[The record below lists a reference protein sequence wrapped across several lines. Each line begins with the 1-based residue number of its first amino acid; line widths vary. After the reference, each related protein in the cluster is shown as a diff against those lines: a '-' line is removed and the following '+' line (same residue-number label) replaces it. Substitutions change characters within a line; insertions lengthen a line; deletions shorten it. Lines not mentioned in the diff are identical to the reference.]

1 MRFDLE
7 TSCAVLQRLE
17 ETTGARSE
25 ADSLRLAAMALHFI
39 SGQGSLLDFEDYLA
53 CFEAELPEA
62 SLPRFATRELAQD
75 ELRQAAVSAVSPC
88 VVVAGRRHSMG
99 YSLDEGERFLI
110 PVPSKEEV
118 RTVGPGSMPRLVSG
132 VHGLLRAEVHATSS
146 EEHACLQLALLA
158 FHFIGESG
166 RWVEFERFTRLF
178 DTQAPVLPLR
188 VFSSRQEAE
197 RWLSDHPRPP
207 HGVQVQIAGQR
218 FVVGYDRETALR
230 VLVRSPSLH
239 ELGLSRAPDDSA
251 G

>member
-7 TSCAVLQRLE
+7 KSCAVLQQLE
-17 ETTGARSE
+17 ETKGARSE

-62 SLPRFATRELAQD
+62 SLPQFATRELAQD
-75 ELRQAAVSAVSPC
+75 ELHKAAVSPC
-88 VVVAGRRHSMG
+88 VVAAGRRHSIG

-132 VHGLLRAEVHATSS
+132 VAGLLRAEAHATSS

-166 RWVEFERFTRLF
+166 RWGEFERFTRLF

-218 FVVGYDRETALR
+218 FVVGYDRETDLR